1 MLTIYGW
8 KIARVTNQ
16 KFLFNEKIDVVYTNY
31 YKMTENNY
39 SKINKKLYSG
49 YCKKRSYSKLFKW
62 QTFNRMANIND

>member
-1 MLTIYGW
+1 MLMIYGW
-8 KIARVTNQ
+8 KKAELQIK

-49 YCKKRSYSKLFKW
+49 YCKKKLFKV
-62 QTFNRMANIND
+62 I